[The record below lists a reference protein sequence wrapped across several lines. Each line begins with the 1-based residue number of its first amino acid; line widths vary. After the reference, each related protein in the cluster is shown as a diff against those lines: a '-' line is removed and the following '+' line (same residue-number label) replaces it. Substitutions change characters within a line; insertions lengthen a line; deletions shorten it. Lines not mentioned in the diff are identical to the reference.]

1 MTIEEIVI
9 FMIKDVLMYLP
20 KKKGEKK
27 QLYRMVTVLL
37 LLGINSK
44 RLRE

>member
-20 KKKGEKK
+20 KKKRGKK
-27 QLYRMVTVLL
+27 TVISYGDCTIT
-37 LLGINSK
+37 LGN
-44 RLRE
+44 